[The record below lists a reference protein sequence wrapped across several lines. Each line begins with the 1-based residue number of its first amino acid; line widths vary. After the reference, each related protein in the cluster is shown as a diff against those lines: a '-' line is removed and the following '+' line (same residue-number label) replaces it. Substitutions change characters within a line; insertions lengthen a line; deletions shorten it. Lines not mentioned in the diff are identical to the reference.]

1 MFNTRRK
8 LNTKVNVL
16 AVNFKA
22 ATVKDRRVTVIKSFS
37 RKSYSHKSYKCN
49 SYVAK
54 RYNCYNNC
62 SRNTL

>member
-1 MFNTRRK
+1 MFRSKWK
-8 LNTKVNVL
+8 LYAKVNVI

-22 ATVKDRRVTVIKSFS
+22 ATVKDRRVTVVKSFS
-37 RKSYSHKSYKCN
+37 RKSYIHKSYKCN

-62 SRNTL
+62 SRKTL